1 MKLQDKETGEIGYLQ
16 FDVVVQRI
24 RVVDANND
32 TVGEYKT
39 LAELN
44 ERWEDYKQPKERG
57 GEK

>member
-24 RVVDANND
+24 RVVNANND

-44 ERWEDYKQPKERG
+44 EKWEDYKQPKECG